1 MANYVPFMRSNY
13 FEVKDAA
20 AFEAFC
26 TKWDVELTRGGGE
39 RRESPLYG
47 FLANGEMGLPPCYWD
62 AAQDDF
68 VEGEFVKELATH
80 LADGW
85 VAIIREVGYEKY
97 RYLVGFTVAVNSKG
111 EILEIT
117 LDEIYAKAKS
127 LGSHVTRCEY

>member
-1 MANYVPFMRSNY
+1 MRSNY
-13 FEVKDAA
+13 FDVKDAT
-20 AFEAFC
+20 AFQAFC

-39 RRESPLYG
+39 ESKSPLYG

-62 AAQDDF
+62 AAQNDF
-68 VEGEFVKELATH
+68 VEGEFVKELASH
-80 LADGW
+80 LVDGW

-97 RYLVGFTVAVNSKG
+97 RYLVGFTVAVNSKA

>member
-13 FEVKDAA
+13 FDVKDAA
-20 AFEAFC
+20 AFQAFC

-39 RRESPLYG
+39 EGKSTLYG

-62 AAQDDF
+62 AAQHDF

-85 VAIIREVGYEKY
+85 VAVIREVGYEKY